1 MDIDYKL
8 IKSGDKVL
16 IKNIHDLEYMQ
27 LVGNTIELVKG
38 NHYGNMKTKLY
49 RG

>member
-1 MDIDYKL
+1 MYMDIDYKL

-27 LVGNTIELVKG
+27 LVGNTVELVKSYNPG
-38 NHYGNMKTKLY
+38 NIKN
-49 RG
+49 